1 MDEELRHVLDEMKGA
16 SDRGLSRLEGKL
28 DAMGGGL
35 QSHMLESATRHVDVS
50 ASAKASHRR
59 LDEHLDDH
67 KTSSGKK
74 WEIVVAVIVAGLSGL
89 GTVLMMLYQFLKK
102 P

>member
-1 MDEELRHVLDEMKGA
+1 MDEELRDVLDSMKEDNA
-16 SDRGLSRLEGKL
+16 KGLSRLEGKVDGL
-28 DAMGGGL
+28 SSGL
-35 QSHMLESATRHVDVS
+35 QAHMLESATRHVGVE
-50 ASAKASHRR
+50 ASAKAGHRR
-59 LDEHLDDH
+59 IDEHLDDH
-67 KTSSGKK
+67 KTQSGRK